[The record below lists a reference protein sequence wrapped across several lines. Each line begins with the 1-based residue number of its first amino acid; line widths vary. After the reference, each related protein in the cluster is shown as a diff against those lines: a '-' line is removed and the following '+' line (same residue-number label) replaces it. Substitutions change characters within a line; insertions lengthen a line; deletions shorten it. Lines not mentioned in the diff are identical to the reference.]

1 MSKEL
6 TQGLFNFR
14 LFIILICNALTTVAK
29 EDTKLT
35 QPSCGLW
42 EVYYFRQISRGASK
56 TARSEKRGRQQQKKN
71 LETPGLFRAFRWW
84 GRRKEIWARQTA
96 RWAHFAWRAKKKE
109 YLLVVYNPRQKI
121 LETLMHVPFPLQC
134 WEVIAKFRG
143 YNNIAKRGEETKVNK
158 IFQSVSR
165 FLSEIVALTVKKL
178 TCFWWTRTRK
188 IDAPFILW
196 WPNNVWCYDNR
207 NVTCIHFVHFTIFR
221 EFTKKLDQVPNEGE
235 NKKKTVRIIFENQAS
250 RK

>member
-1 MSKEL
+1 MHRDHL
-6 TQGLFNFR
+6 IFR
-14 LFIILICNALTTVAK
+14 LLIILICNALTAVAK

-35 QPSCGLW
+35 QPARRLW
-42 EVYYFRQISRGASK
+42 EVSFLRQIVEAHPNREKPEARASATEEKSRDSWPVPGVQMVG
-56 TARSEKRGRQQQKKN
+56 TAQRDLSWTN
-71 LETPGLFRAFRWW
+71 SAF
-84 GRRKEIWARQTA
+84 
-96 RWAHFAWRAKKKE
+96 WAHFAWRAKKKE
-109 YLLVVYNPRQKI
+109 YLFVAYNPRQKI
-121 LETLMHVPFPLQC
+121 LATLMHVRFPLQC